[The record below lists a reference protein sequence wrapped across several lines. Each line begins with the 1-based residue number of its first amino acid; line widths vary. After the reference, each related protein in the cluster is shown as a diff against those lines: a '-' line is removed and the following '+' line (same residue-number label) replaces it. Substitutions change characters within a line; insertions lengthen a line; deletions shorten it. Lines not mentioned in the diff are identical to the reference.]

1 MSAVDKNQA
10 NDALAQGK
18 LAPLSP
24 RSDGSINS
32 GLTKSGS
39 NVSLG
44 FDKYA
49 KEAIPLDFEVP
60 MLGPDHV
67 NEISK
72 ANGFDYGDAKRHF
85 DHLSTNYEAIY
96 LRLGFPDPMK
106 VAEKCEKYA
115 KLKGLKKEDAKILDL
130 GCGTG
135 LIGKYLAQKGFR
147 NITGLDVSPH
157 MLEKARNKGVYKDLV
172 EHDLFDT
179 DNFPGHLKDT
189 FDIVCASGLINNN
202 HMDESLFEDMMRSAK
217 KDALIIFAAKLSY
230 IGEYWYDSVL
240 DKFKT
245 ESRMRL
251 LEKEDFF
258 KYDRIISS
266 IGRFS
271 RTPSR
276 VFVFENLMDANTAQI
291 RKTILKRMYNSFYE
305 KFINVAKKKK

>member
-1 MSAVDKNQA
+1 MK
-10 NDALAQGK
+10 GK
-18 LAPLSP
+18 HESNN
-24 RSDGSINS
+24 SIDS
-32 GLTKSGS
+32 GLTKSAS

-49 KEAIPLDFEVP
+49 KDAIPLDFEVP

-85 DHLSTNYEAIY
+85 DHLSTNYESIY
-96 LRLGFPDPMK
+96 LRLGFPDPEK
-106 VAEKCEKYA
+106 VAEKAEKYA
-115 KLKGLKKEDAKILDL
+115 KMRGLSKDTCRVLDI

-135 LIGKYLAQKGFR
+135 LIGKYLAKRGFR
-147 NITGLDVSPH
+147 NIVGLDVSTL
-157 MLEKARNKGVYKDLV
+157 MLDKAKTKGVYKELV
-172 EHDLFDT
+172 EHDLFEPEQ
-179 DNFPGHLKDT
+179 FPGHLKDD

-202 HMDESLFEDMMRSAK
+202 HMDGSLFEDMMRSAK
-217 KDALIIFAAKLSY
+217 KGALIIFAAKFSY

-245 ESRMRL
+245 ENRMKL

-258 KYDRIISS
+258 KYDRIIAS

-291 RKTILKRMYNSFYE
+291 RKTILKRMYNCFYE
-305 KFINVAKKKK
+305 KFVGAAKPKDAKK